1 MKTHSKKIGLMV
13 AMLII
18 GISSI
23 AQSTKKETLAV
34 FNIDSKGVM
43 LEPSQLGNLVR
54 LEVGKL
60 DKFQVMDNYDMMY
73 VIEQKQL
80 NIDKCYG
87 KICLV
92 EIGKQ
97 IPVDKIITGS
107 VESYGDAIIIT
118 LRIINV
124 TENSIESTHV
134 KEFLNLQNELSEMMA
149 ITLQYLFKLPV
160 NQVTEQRL
168 TKKFNYD
175 NIVNNP
181 QVDQL
186 RLSGPRMGFT
196 AYTGETAQ
204 ILGKKKHE
212 GGFDAYPVMFQFGYQ
227 FEKQYLNEGKFQAL
241 FEFIPMI
248 TGIDQGLFLPSLT
261 IMNGLRNNING
272 WEFAFGPTVYMT
284 TEAKGY
290 KIGNTWYNQIDMTD
304 ELYAQDYIPETRL
317 DSRGDYKVKSGFIV
331 AFGKTFISGKL
342 NIPFNAY
349 VAPSKKGVRFGVSF
363 GYNAK
368 K

>member
-1 MKTHSKKIGLMV
+1 MKTQLKKLGLMGV
-13 AMLII
+13 MII
-18 GISSI
+18 LSIISF
-23 AQSTKKETLAV
+23 AQTAKKETLAV

-43 LEPSQLGNLVR
+43 LDPVQLGNLVR
-54 LEVGKL
+54 IEIGKL

-80 NIDKCYG
+80 KIDNCYG

-97 IPVDKIITGS
+97 IPVERVITGS
-107 VESYGDAIIIT
+107 VELYGETIIIT
-118 LRIINV
+118 FRLINV
-124 TENSIESTHV
+124 TENTIESTQV
-134 KEFLNLQNELSEMMA
+134 KEFLNLQNEIPEMMA
-149 ITLQYLFKLPV
+149 ITLQYLFKQPV
-160 NQVTEQRL
+160 NTLTEQRL
-168 TKKFNYD
+168 TKKFNYE

-181 QVDQL
+181 EVSRL
-186 RLSGPRMGFT
+186 KLSGPRMGFT
-196 AYTGETAQ
+196 FYTGETAEV
-204 ILGKKKHE
+204 LSMKKHE

-227 FEKQYLNEGKFQAL
+227 FEKQYLNEGNFQAL

-261 IMNGLRNNING
+261 IMNGLRNNVNG
-272 WEFAFGPTVYMT
+272 WEFAFGPTLYLT
-284 TEAKGY
+284 SEAKGY
-290 KIGNTWYNQIDMTD
+290 KIGNTWYNEMDMTD
-304 ELYAQDYIPETRL
+304 SLFTKNPTPETRL
-317 DSRGDYKVKSGFIV
+317 DSRGDYKLRSGFIM

-342 NIPFNAY
+342 NIPVNAY
-349 VAPSKKGVRFGVSF
+349 IAPSKKGIRFGVSF